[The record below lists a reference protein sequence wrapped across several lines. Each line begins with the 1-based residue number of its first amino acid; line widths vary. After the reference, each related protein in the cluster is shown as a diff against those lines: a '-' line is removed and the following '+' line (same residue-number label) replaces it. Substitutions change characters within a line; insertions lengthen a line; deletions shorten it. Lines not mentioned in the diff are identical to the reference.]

1 MNDTINVSG
10 IADTGDLTGKKVL
23 VVEDDPFLHNLLAD
37 YLTVLRKRGVV
48 VELVTN
54 GEEAL
59 RKARELKP
67 DIMLLDIV
75 LPGKNGFEVLEE
87 LRAEEQFKTLPVI
100 IISNLSQPQDI
111 ERAKKLGVSEYL
123 VKANFMPNEFVDK
136 IISLISGKQ
145 SK

>member
-1 MNDTINVSG
+1 MNDTENVGGVSN
-10 IADTGDLTGKKVL
+10 TEDLTGKKVL
-23 VVEDDPFLHNLLAD
+23 VAEDDPFLHNLLAD
-37 YLTVLRKRGVV
+37 YLMVLRKRGVL

-54 GEEAL
+54 GEDAL
-59 RKARELKP
+59 KKARELQP

-75 LPGKNGFEVLEE
+75 LPGKNGFEVLEA
-87 LRAEEQFKTLPVI
+87 LRAEEKFKALPVI
-100 IISNLSQPQDI
+100 IISNLSQPEDI

-145 SK
+145 AT